1 MSRMLLLILTLTV
14 TGLLACSTTSKGDM
28 PTESFSKSPSAQ
40 SNRASKTENTLASP
54 PVPSLK
60 IQPKFG
66 IDVGD
71 TVPHFEFALSDGSK
85 QSTTQLASQGKPVF
99 LYFFTTY

>member
-1 MSRMLLLILTLTV
+1 
-14 TGLLACSTTSKGDM
+14 
-28 PTESFSKSPSAQ
+28 
-40 SNRASKTENTLASP
+40 
-54 PVPSLK
+54 VPSLE
-60 IQPKFG
+60 IQPRFG

-71 TVPHFEFALSDGSK
+71 TVPHFEFTLSDGSR